1 MLDLILNLVML
12 DGWMRYLEVRFE
24 YVPLALGWVGGNIR
38 SVLHTKVHYISTT
51 ANISNLSKGLY
62 FIGLLSCTN
71 VGSDK

>member
-51 ANISNLSKGLY
+51 ANISN
-62 FIGLLSCTN
+62 
-71 VGSDK
+71 